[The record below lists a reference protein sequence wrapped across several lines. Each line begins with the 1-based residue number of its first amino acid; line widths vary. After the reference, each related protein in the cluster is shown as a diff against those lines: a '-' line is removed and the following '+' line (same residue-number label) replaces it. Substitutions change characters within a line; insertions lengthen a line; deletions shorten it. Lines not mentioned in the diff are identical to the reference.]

1 MNNESYIRWQ
11 NIRITQLGF
20 ANNLILGISIALIGF
35 MLDFLQTDDLV
46 LNSCQKFLFWVGGS
60 LTLVSIG
67 FGLYVVFNKLD
78 DFRLTAQIAR
88 KRETG
93 KTDGIEDDRTESK
106 VLGTKTWNCFIWQV
120 STLIVGFLLNLVLV
134 LIEIKDIIT

>member
-11 NIRITQLGF
+11 NIRISQLGF

-35 MLDFLQTDDLV
+35 ILDFLQTDDLV

-67 FGLYVVFNKLD
+67 FGLYVVFNRLE

-93 KTDGIEDDRTESK
+93 KTDGIEDDRSESK

-134 LIEIKDIIT
+134 LIEIKDIVT